1 MPFNVGL
8 PEMLVILVIALIVF
22 GPRKLPEIGGAVGKA
37 MREFRRASSELTDE
51 LAREVEVEKAQER
64 TKSAESRPREATPYA
79 PEQTQAYSHE
89 PLADS
94 SAPLLG
100 PPQGHPGPAPESHG
114 PAGQPRDTQGHLVE
128 TPTGRPKESRL

>member
-8 PEMLVILVIALIVF
+8 PEMLIILVIALIVF

-51 LAREVEVEKAQER
+51 LTREVEVEKAQER
-64 TKSAESRPREATPYA
+64 RKALDPVPQEPASYA
-79 PEQTQAYSHE
+79 PQQSQASSTE
-89 PLADS
+89 PLTES

-100 PPQGHPGPAPESHG
+100 PPQD
-114 PAGQPRDTQGHLVE
+114 GQGTLAK
-128 TPTGRPKESRL
+128 TTASRPKDS